1 MESKLKDYKENKL
14 LKLLSNIELLLD
26 NDDIKNKDII
36 L

>member
-1 MESKLKDYKENKL
+1 MEYKLKDYKENKL

-26 NDDIKNKDII
+26 NGNIKNKDII